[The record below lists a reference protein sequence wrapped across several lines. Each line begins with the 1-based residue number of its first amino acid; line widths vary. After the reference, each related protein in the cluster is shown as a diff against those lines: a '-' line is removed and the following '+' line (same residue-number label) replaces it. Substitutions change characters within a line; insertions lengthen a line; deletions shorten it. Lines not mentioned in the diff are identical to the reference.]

1 MVRAGFLL
9 QMIVLIQRSVYY
21 YFWLVMNDSR
31 VLRLFVKE
39 ISLCWEGGCCTALAS
54 PVEHGSR
61 LVPYVI
67 FLIRNAGRVSLK
79 GMLA

>member
-1 MVRAGFLL
+1 MARAGFLL

-39 ISLCWEGGCCTALAS
+39 ISL
-54 PVEHGSR
+54 
-61 LVPYVI
+61 
-67 FLIRNAGRVSLK
+67 
-79 GMLA
+79 